1 MKNIVVSVALLIV
14 GFSAQSQGCLVINK
28 ASRAL
33 TLGEVEK
40 AKNLFEEA
48 NKEIKAAEDK
58 DQPLEAKCYAKYY
71 YGAGS
76 TALRVYNNNNNIKD
90 LVSKVALLNKAEA
103 FILEFFALE
112 YQDKLYTSKAITE
125 LESIANKQKSIA
137 VDYFNKGDFYQ
148 ALMLLEKSIVN
159 KSKLGENYLD
169 LHGYQS
175 ALITALR
182 IDEFEKALKYNAI
195 LIANPQLRINKK
207 VNDQEENFVKK
218 SEILNSMGRTQE
230 AIAVLD
236 SSIKLFPG
244 STKIQ
249 EAQLSV
255 YVATSDDQASLDVLE
270 LLTQKITDNERF
282 YVMMGRIYND
292 KGFFDKSYNAY
303 KIALSINPKSL
314 YALYGMGAYYVNKS
328 NEYVNSLND
337 VGSSPSDNVA
347 KSVTMA
353 EREKNFDKAIH
364 FFNLYLEQEPG
375 DKATINALK
384 KIYSEKG
391 DDAKVEEI
399 NKKLIAN

>member
-1 MKNIVVSVALLIV
+1 MKKIVVSIAFLIA
-14 GFSAQSQGCLVINK
+14 GFSAQSQGCGVINK

-33 TLGEVEK
+33 TLDEIEK
-40 AKNLFEEA
+40 AKTLFEEA
-48 NKEIKAAEDK
+48 NKEIKVAEDK

-76 TALRVYNNNNNIKD
+76 TALRVYNNSDVKD
-90 LVSKVALLNKAEA
+90 LVSKVVLLNKAEA
-103 FILEFFALE
+103 FILDFFALK
-112 YQDKLYTSKAITE
+112 YQDKSYTSKAITE
-125 LESIANKQKSIA
+125 LESIANNQKSIA
-137 VDYFNKGDFYQ
+137 VDFFNKGDFEQ
-148 ALMLLEKSIVN
+148 ALMLLEKAIFN

-182 IDEFEKALKYNAI
+182 IDEFEKALNYNAI
-195 LIANPQLRINKK
+195 LIANPQLKINKK
-207 VNDQEENFVKK
+207 VNNQEENLVKK

-236 SSIKLFPG
+236 SSIKVFPG

-255 YVATSDDQASLDVLE
+255 YIAISDDQASLDILE
-270 LLTQKITDNERF
+270 VLTQKIKDNERF
-282 YVMMGRIYND
+282 YLMMGRIYND

-303 KIALSINPKSL
+303 KTALSINPKSL

-328 NEYVNSLND
+328 NEYVNSLNE
-337 VGSSPSDNVA
+337 VGSSASDNVT
-347 KSVTMA
+347 KSVTVA

-399 NKKLIAN
+399 NQKLIAN

>member
-1 MKNIVVSVALLIV
+1 MKKIVVSIAFLIA
-14 GFSAQSQGCLVINK
+14 GFSAQSQGCGVINK

-33 TLGEVEK
+33 TLDEIEK
-40 AKNLFEEA
+40 AKTLFEEA
-48 NKEIKAAEDK
+48 NKEIKVAEDK
-58 DQPLEAKCYAKYY
+58 NQPLEAKCYAKYY
-71 YGAGS
+71 YGSGS
-76 TALRVYNNNNNIKD
+76 TALRVYNNSDVKD
-90 LVSKVALLNKAEA
+90 LVSKVVLLNKAEA
-103 FILEFFALE
+103 FILDFFALE
-112 YQDKLYTSKAITE
+112 YQDKSYTSKAITE
-125 LESIANKQKSIA
+125 LESIANNQKSIA
-137 VDYFNKGDFYQ
+137 VDFFNKGDFEQ
-148 ALMLLEKSIVN
+148 ALMLLEKAIFN

-182 IDEFEKALKYNAI
+182 IDEFEKALNYNAI
-195 LIANPQLRINKK
+195 LIANPQLKINKK
-207 VNDQEENFVKK
+207 VNDQEENLVKK

-236 SSIKLFPG
+236 SSIKVFPG

-255 YVATSDDQASLDVLE
+255 YIAISDDQASLDVLE
-270 LLTQKITDNERF
+270 VLTQKIKDNERF
-282 YVMMGRIYND
+282 YLMMGRIYND

-303 KIALSINPKSL
+303 KTALSINPKSL

-337 VGSSPSDNVA
+337 VGTSPSDNVA
-347 KSVTMA
+347 KSLTVL

-364 FFNLYLEQEPG
+364 FFNLYLEQEPN

-399 NKKLIAN
+399 NQKLIAK

>member
-1 MKNIVVSVALLIV
+1 MRKIVVSVAFLIA
-14 GFSAQSQGCLVINK
+14 GFSAQSQGCGVINK

-33 TLGEVEK
+33 TLDEIEK
-40 AKNLFEEA
+40 AKTLFEEA
-48 NKEIKAAEDK
+48 NKEIKVAEDK

-76 TALRVYNNNNNIKD
+76 TALRVYNNSDVKD
-90 LVSKVALLNKAEA
+90 LVSKVVLLNKAEA
-103 FILEFFALE
+103 FILDFFALE
-112 YQDKLYTSKAITE
+112 YQDKSYTSKAITE
-125 LESIANKQKSIA
+125 LESIANNQKSIA
-137 VDYFNKGDFYQ
+137 VDFFNKGDFEQ
-148 ALMLLEKSIVN
+148 ALMLLEKAIFN

-169 LHGYQS
+169 LHGYKS

-182 IDEFEKALKYNAI
+182 IDEFEKALNYNAI
-195 LIANPQLRINKK
+195 LIANPQLKINKK
-207 VNDQEENFVKK
+207 VNDQEENLVKK

-236 SSIKLFPG
+236 SSIKVFPG

-255 YVATSDDQASLDVLE
+255 YIAISDDQASLDVLE
-270 LLTQKITDNERF
+270 VLTQKIKDNERF
-282 YVMMGRIYND
+282 YLMMGRIYND

-303 KIALSINPKSL
+303 KTALSINPKSL

-328 NEYVNSLND
+328 NEYVNSLNE
-337 VGSSPSDNVA
+337 VGSSASDNVT
-347 KSVTMA
+347 KSVTVA

-399 NKKLIAN
+399 NQKLIAN

>member
-1 MKNIVVSVALLIV
+1 MKNIVVSVAFLIA
-14 GFSAQSQGCLVINK
+14 GFSAQSQGCGVINK

-33 TLGEVEK
+33 TLDEIEK

-48 NKEIKAAEDK
+48 NKEIKVAEDK
-58 DQPLEAKCYAKYY
+58 NLPLEAKCYAKYY

-76 TALRVYNNNNNIKD
+76 TALRVYNNSDVKD
-90 LVSKVALLNKAEA
+90 LVSKVVLLNKAEA
-103 FILEFFALE
+103 FILDFFALE

-137 VDYFNKGDFYQ
+137 VDFFNEGDFEQ
-148 ALMLLEKSIVN
+148 ALMLLEKAIFN

-182 IDEFEKALKYNAI
+182 IDEFEKALNYNAI
-195 LIANPQLRINKK
+195 LIANPQLKINKK
-207 VNDQEENFVKK
+207 VNDQEENLVKK

-230 AIAVLD
+230 AMAVLD
-236 SSIKLFPG
+236 SSIKVFPG

-255 YVATSDDQASLDVLE
+255 YIAISDDQASLDVLE
-270 LLTQKITDNERF
+270 VLTQKIKDNERF
-282 YVMMGRIYND
+282 YLMMGRIYND
-292 KGFFDKSYNAY
+292 KGLFAKSYNAY
-303 KIALSINPKSL
+303 KTALSINPKSL

-328 NEYVNSLND
+328 NEYVNSLNE
-337 VGSSPSDNVA
+337 VGSSASDNVA
-347 KSVTMA
+347 KSVTLA

-399 NKKLIAN
+399 NQKLIAN

>member
-1 MKNIVVSVALLIV
+1 MKKIVVSVAFLIA
-14 GFSAQSQGCLVINK
+14 GFSAQSQGCGVINK

-33 TLGEVEK
+33 TLDEIEK
-40 AKNLFEEA
+40 AKTLFEEA

-76 TALRVYNNNNNIKD
+76 TALRVYNNSDVKD
-90 LVSKVALLNKAEA
+90 LVSKVVLLNKAEA
-103 FILEFFALE
+103 FILDFFALE

-137 VDYFNKGDFYQ
+137 VDFFNEGDFEQ
-148 ALMLLEKSIVN
+148 ALMLLEKAIFN

-182 IDEFEKALKYNAI
+182 IDEFEKALNYNAI
-195 LIANPQLRINKK
+195 LIANPQLKINKK
-207 VNDQEENFVKK
+207 VNDQEENLVKK
-218 SEILNSMGRTQE
+218 SDILNSMGRTQE

-236 SSIKLFPG
+236 SSIKVFPG

-255 YVATSDDQASLDVLE
+255 YIAISDDQASLDVLE
-270 LLTQKITDNERF
+270 LLTQKIKDNERF
-282 YVMMGRIYND
+282 YLMMGRIYND

-303 KIALSINPKSL
+303 KTALSINPKSL

-328 NEYVNSLND
+328 NEYVNSLNE
-337 VGSSPSDNVA
+337 VGSSASDNVT
-347 KSVTMA
+347 KSVTEA

-399 NKKLIAN
+399 NQKLIAN

>member
-1 MKNIVVSVALLIV
+1 MKKIVVSVAFLIA
-14 GFSAQSQGCLVINK
+14 GFSAQSQGCGVINK

-33 TLGEVEK
+33 TLDEIEK

-48 NKEIKAAEDK
+48 NKEIKVAEDK
-58 DQPLEAKCYAKYY
+58 NQPLEAKCYAKYY

-76 TALRVYNNNNNIKD
+76 TALRVYNNSDVKD
-90 LVSKVALLNKAEA
+90 LVSKVVLLNKAEA
-103 FILEFFALE
+103 FILDFFALE

-137 VDYFNKGDFYQ
+137 VDFFNEGDFEQ
-148 ALMLLEKSIVN
+148 ALMLLEKAIFN

-182 IDEFEKALKYNAI
+182 IDEFEKALNYNAI
-195 LIANPQLRINKK
+195 LIANPQLKINKK
-207 VNDQEENFVKK
+207 VNNQEENLVKK

-236 SSIKLFPG
+236 SSIKVFPG

-255 YVATSDDQASLDVLE
+255 YIAISDDQASLDVLE
-270 LLTQKITDNERF
+270 VLTQKIKDNERF
-282 YVMMGRIYND
+282 YLMMGRIYND

-303 KIALSINPKSL
+303 KTALSINPKSL

-328 NEYVNSLND
+328 NEYVNSLNE
-337 VGSSPSDNVA
+337 VGSSASDNVT
-347 KSVTMA
+347 KSVTVA

-399 NKKLIAN
+399 NQKLIAN

>member
-1 MKNIVVSVALLIV
+1 MKKIVVSVAFLIA
-14 GFSAQSQGCLVINK
+14 GFSAQSQGCGVINK

-33 TLGEVEK
+33 TLDEIEK

-48 NKEIKAAEDK
+48 NKEIKVAEDK
-58 DQPLEAKCYAKYY
+58 NQPLEAKCYAKYY

-76 TALRVYNNNNNIKD
+76 TALRVYNNSNVKD
-90 LVSKVALLNKAEA
+90 LVSKVVLLNKAEA
-103 FILEFFALE
+103 FILDFFALE

-137 VDYFNKGDFYQ
+137 VDFFNEGDFEQ
-148 ALMLLEKSIVN
+148 ALMLLEKAIFN

-182 IDEFEKALKYNAI
+182 IDEFEKALNYNAI
-195 LIANPQLRINKK
+195 LIANPQLKINKK
-207 VNDQEENFVKK
+207 VNDQEENLVKK

-236 SSIKLFPG
+236 SSIKVFPG

-255 YVATSDDQASLDVLE
+255 YIAISDDQASLDVLE
-270 LLTQKITDNERF
+270 VLTQKIKDNERF
-282 YVMMGRIYND
+282 YLMMGRIYND

-303 KIALSINPKSL
+303 KTALSINPKSL

-328 NEYVNSLND
+328 NEYVNSLNE
-337 VGSSPSDNVA
+337 VGSSASDNVA
-347 KSVTMA
+347 KSVTLA

-399 NKKLIAN
+399 NQKLIAN

>member
-1 MKNIVVSVALLIV
+1 MKNIVVSVAFLIA
-14 GFSAQSQGCLVINK
+14 GFSAQSQGCGVINK

-33 TLGEVEK
+33 TLDEIEK
-40 AKNLFEEA
+40 AKTLFEEA
-48 NKEIKAAEDK
+48 NKEIKVAEDK
-58 DQPLEAKCYAKYY
+58 NQPLEAKCYAKYY

-76 TALRVYNNNNNIKD
+76 TALRVYNNSNVKD
-90 LVSKVALLNKAEA
+90 LVSKVVLLNKAEA
-103 FILEFFALE
+103 FILDFFALE

-137 VDYFNKGDFYQ
+137 VDFFNEGDFEQ
-148 ALMLLEKSIVN
+148 ALMLLEKAIFN

-182 IDEFEKALKYNAI
+182 IDEFEKALNYNAI
-195 LIANPQLRINKK
+195 LIANPQLKINKK
-207 VNDQEENFVKK
+207 VNDQEENLVKK

-236 SSIKLFPG
+236 SSIKVFPG

-255 YVATSDDQASLDVLE
+255 YIAISDDQASLDVLE
-270 LLTQKITDNERF
+270 VLTQKIKDNERF
-282 YVMMGRIYND
+282 YLMMGRIYND

-303 KIALSINPKSL
+303 KTALSINPKSL

-328 NEYVNSLND
+328 NEYVNSLNE
-337 VGSSPSDNVA
+337 VGSSASDNVA
-347 KSVTMA
+347 KSVTLA

-399 NKKLIAN
+399 NQKLIAN

>member
-1 MKNIVVSVALLIV
+1 MKKIVVSIAFLIA
-14 GFSAQSQGCLVINK
+14 GFSAQSQGCGVINK

-33 TLGEVEK
+33 TLDEIEK
-40 AKNLFEEA
+40 AKTLFEEA
-48 NKEIKAAEDK
+48 NKEIKVAEDK

-76 TALRVYNNNNNIKD
+76 TALRVYNNSDVKD
-90 LVSKVALLNKAEA
+90 LVSKVVLLNKAEA
-103 FILEFFALE
+103 FILDFFALK
-112 YQDKLYTSKAITE
+112 YQDKSYTSKAISE
-125 LESIANKQKSIA
+125 LESIANNQKSIA
-137 VDYFNKGDFYQ
+137 VDFFNKGDFEQ
-148 ALMLLEKSIVN
+148 ALMLLEKAIFN

-182 IDEFEKALKYNAI
+182 IDEFEKALNYNAI
-195 LIANPQLRINKK
+195 LIANPQLKINKK
-207 VNDQEENFVKK
+207 VNNQEENLVKK

-236 SSIKLFPG
+236 SSIKVFPG

-255 YVATSDDQASLDVLE
+255 YIAISDDQASLDILE
-270 LLTQKITDNERF
+270 VLTQKIKDNERF
-282 YVMMGRIYND
+282 YLMMGRIYND

-303 KIALSINPKSL
+303 KTALSINPKSL

-328 NEYVNSLND
+328 NEYVNSLNE
-337 VGSSPSDNVA
+337 VGSSASDNVT
-347 KSVTMA
+347 KSVTVA

-399 NKKLIAN
+399 NQKLIAN

>member
-1 MKNIVVSVALLIV
+1 MKKIVVSVVFLIA
-14 GFSAQSQGCLVINK
+14 GFSAQSQGCGVINK

-33 TLGEVEK
+33 TLDEIEK
-40 AKNLFEEA
+40 AKTLFEEA

-76 TALRVYNNNNNIKD
+76 TALRVYNNSDVKD
-90 LVSKVALLNKAEA
+90 LVSKVVLLNKAEA
-103 FILEFFALE
+103 FILDFFALE
-112 YQDKLYTSKAITE
+112 YQDKLYASKAITE

-137 VDYFNKGDFYQ
+137 VDFFNEGDFEQ
-148 ALMLLEKSIVN
+148 ALMLLEKAIFN

-182 IDEFEKALKYNAI
+182 IDEFEKALNYNAI
-195 LIANPQLRINKK
+195 LIANPQLKINKK
-207 VNDQEENFVKK
+207 VNDQEENLVKK
-218 SEILNSMGRTQE
+218 SDILNSMGRTQE

-236 SSIKLFPG
+236 SSIKVFPG

-255 YVATSDDQASLDVLE
+255 YIAISDDQASLDVLE
-270 LLTQKITDNERF
+270 LLTQKIKDNERF
-282 YVMMGRIYND
+282 YLMMGRIYND

-303 KIALSINPKSL
+303 KTALSINPKSL

-328 NEYVNSLND
+328 NEYVNSLNE
-337 VGSSPSDNVA
+337 VGSSASDNVT
-347 KSVTMA
+347 KSVTEA

-399 NKKLIAN
+399 NQKLIAN

>member
-1 MKNIVVSVALLIV
+1 MKKIVVSVVFLIA
-14 GFSAQSQGCLVINK
+14 GFSAQSQGCGVINK

-33 TLGEVEK
+33 TLDEIEK
-40 AKNLFEEA
+40 AKTLFEEA

-76 TALRVYNNNNNIKD
+76 TALRVYNNSDVKD
-90 LVSKVALLNKAEA
+90 LVSKVVLLNKAEA
-103 FILEFFALE
+103 FILDFFALE

-137 VDYFNKGDFYQ
+137 VDFFNEGDFEQ
-148 ALMLLEKSIVN
+148 ALMLLEKAIFN

-182 IDEFEKALKYNAI
+182 IDEFEKALNYNAI
-195 LIANPQLRINKK
+195 LIANPQLKINKK
-207 VNDQEENFVKK
+207 VNDQEENLVKK
-218 SEILNSMGRTQE
+218 SDILNSMGRTQE

-236 SSIKLFPG
+236 SSIKVFPG

-255 YVATSDDQASLDVLE
+255 YIAISDDQASLDVLE
-270 LLTQKITDNERF
+270 LLTQKIKDNERF
-282 YVMMGRIYND
+282 YLMMGRIYND

-303 KIALSINPKSL
+303 KTALSINPKSL

-328 NEYVNSLND
+328 NEYVNSLNE
-337 VGSSPSDNVA
+337 VGSSASDNVT
-347 KSVTMA
+347 KSVTEA

-399 NKKLIAN
+399 NQKLIAN